1 MKLRTVLISVVVT
14 AALVGGAGYGAYY
27 AAQSRKS
34 PVEVVP
40 VSNVSMGYYAMDSQQ
55 VVYGSVTSQVAQ
67 TVRLNDDYGIDKI
80 YVQVGDEVKEG
91 TPLFSYDMTL
101 QELELEMQ
109 QLELQTNELTLT
121 RLEKELKKLKNTPAT
136 ASLERERD
144 WFTLT
149 ASAEEAPEETD
160 AIIEEET
167 ETEGTG
173 EIPDGTDTDGQTS
186 GEPDGVEVD
195 GVEKINGNSAGE
207 PLLPTIEN
215 SVLSFEALVLEIQ
228 ATFLACGDELKA
240 DDIGEAVEQAVSYY
254 RKNLADEET
263 TEEEQEDGSV
273 KEIRSYALKD
283 SVKAALSKEEVATL
297 KKSFKTLNEYQVRYV
312 EMLIDEAETEAEEL
326 EDAAFLEMVERI
338 GESYDLLATQQ
349 QERVENLDCL
359 EELQAAA
366 EEIKAR
372 LGEENGTD
380 GADETGTDGSDGVNG
395 SSETGTDGTDGADGS
410 SEVNGS
416 DGADESGENDGTAQN
431 GTEQPQEG
439 VRQNTVAFDVSD
451 GAVTTVNGQDVT
463 NSIAMAEDGKIV
475 FAISLEDGYKLT
487 EVLVDGSIPARKNEA
502 SDDPDDYVIEGIQT
516 NDTIVSVRT
525 VQDPDAS
532 TPDENRSEDSD
543 GSSGT
548 GEPAEIAEGDGT
560 TNGDNTTSGDGTTNG
575 DGTTTGD
582 ETTPGDG
589 ETNDNGTTSG
599 DGTTNGDGTTTGD
612 GETNDN
618 GTKPGDGTTSGDGT
632 ANGDSTATGD
642 GTTTDGSTTNGDG
655 TTTDD
660 STANGDDT
668 TSGDGMTTDETP
680 AAGEDVS
687 QKKEYTVT
695 INPGNLT
702 GTYEAGRLVPLQAN
716 MDDVTLVFMGWSVAP
731 TSGDPGQVVE
741 LNAEDVASGYASF
754 LMPEFDVTAT
764 AHYENA
770 PEAIESYTT
779 TFLSNAEMLLAE
791 NAAQTYAEQGKDY
804 LTELESAIVFYQ
816 QWLSYPMTEI
826 LDESQTATPDMEK
839 YQLLDNVRSYLTEQG
854 KEFQVTQLEERYRD
868 LCICYAKA
876 LFEAINPSAIDKN
889 LLEKAT
895 DAYNQLGNS
904 WRKRLE
910 KQWKNEQADL
920 AEQSGEPWEK
930 NKKGKLIAPDGFL
943 SIGDTLGAYAV
954 IQMYQELLSLPED
967 TPEEDRFN
975 MALNIWDK
983 YSELNDAQ
991 RSMVSSDPS
1000 FVDTFRQYGLW
1011 TDEPETEFPDYGD
1024 FGDFGDFDGEWT
1036 YTAEELAEMIEEK
1049 EREIENCS
1057 LDIRQNE
1064 LDLRQK
1070 QRIVDGKVVKST
1082 MDGTVISIGGPD
1094 GDSDEDYFVKV
1105 ANEAGL
1111 YAKGVMSELTLEQ
1124 INVGDTISGTLI
1136 TNGTGFT
1143 AVIKEVSE
1151 YPDPNGQYMGYGQ
1164 ENTNAS
1170 YYPFY
1175 ALIDDAEDMEE
1186 GEAEIYLSGTAPGD
1200 MSAIYLE
1207 NYFVRTEP
1215 DGRTYVYKKG
1225 DDGNLTKQYVKTG
1238 KKMYG
1243 YAVEIADGLTLDDCI
1258 AFPYGKDVKEGAKTK
1273 DVDRLQNM

>member
-109 QLELQTNELTLT
+109 QLELQTNELTMT
-121 RLEKELKKLKNTPAT
+121 RLEKELKKLKSTPAT

-167 ETEGTG
+167 ETEGTD
-173 EIPDGTDTDGQTS
+173 ETPDGTDTDGQTS
-186 GEPDGVEVD
+186 GEPDGLEVD

-283 SVKAALSKEEVATL
+283 SVKAAMSKEEVATL

-372 LGEENGTD
+372 LGEENGTE
-380 GADETGTDGSDGVNG
+380 GADETGADSSDGVNGSSETGTDGSDGVNG

-410 SEVNGS
+410 GETGTDGSDSADGSGEANGS
-416 DGADESGENDGTAQN
+416 DSADGSDGNDGAAQN
-431 GTEQPQEG
+431 GAEQPQEG

-525 VQDPDAS
+525 AQDPDAVAS
-532 TPDENRSEDSD
+532 DENKPEDSD
-543 GSSGT
+543 GLSGT
-548 GEPAEIAEGDGT
+548 GEPADIAEGDGT
-560 TNGDNTTSGDGTTNG
+560 TNN

-582 ETTPGDG
+582 G
-589 ETNDNGTTSG
+589 ETNDDGTKPGDGTTSG

-612 GETNDN
+612 GETNDD
-618 GTKPGDGTTSGDGT
+618 GTKP
-632 ANGDSTATGD
+632 GD
-642 GTTTDGSTTNGDG
+642 GTTTDGSTT
-655 TTTDD
+655 T
-660 STANGDDT
+660 GDDT
-668 TSGDGMTTDETP
+668 TSGDGTTTGDDTTSGDSTTTDETP

-731 TSGDPGQVVE
+731 TSGDAGQVVE

-868 LCICYAKA
+868 LCIRYAKA

-910 KQWKNEQADL
+910 KQWKNEQANL

-975 MALNIWDK
+975 MALDIWDK

-1124 INVGDTISGTLI
+1124 INVGDTISGTLM
-1136 TNGTGFT
+1136 TNGTSFT

-1175 ALIDDAEDMEE
+1175 AL
-1186 GEAEIYLSGTAPGD
+1186 
-1200 MSAIYLE
+1200 
-1207 NYFVRTEP
+1207 
-1215 DGRTYVYKKG
+1215 
-1225 DDGNLTKQYVKTG
+1225 
-1238 KKMYG
+1238 
-1243 YAVEIADGLTLDDCI
+1243 
-1258 AFPYGKDVKEGAKTK
+1258 
-1273 DVDRLQNM
+1273 DRRRD